1 MCKYFQQLDFLSEKI
16 SNKETISNLS
26 TETNLSD
33 NYGTPLSP
41 IASQRILPLSTLD
54 ESSPL
59 SSVDVPR
66 RGNDNGKNNAK
77 KANAIDE
84 ALMTTMDN
92 IQNLREA
99 PPPVEDDIDVLFCKS
114 IAPILSNLP
123 SQKNR
128 LAKLK
133 IQTLL
138 YELEFDCQ
146 PVT

>member
-1 MCKYFQQLDFLSEKI
+1 MCKYFQQLDFLSENI
-16 SNKETISNLS
+16 SNKETISNIS

-33 NYGTPLSP
+33 NYRTPLSP
-41 IASQRILPLSTLD
+41 IASPRILPLPTLD

-66 RGNDNGKNNAK
+66 RRNDNGKNKAK
-77 KANAIDE
+77 QANAIDE

-92 IQNLREA
+92 IQKLREA
-99 PPPVEDDIDVLFCKS
+99 PLPVEDDIDVLFCKS

-123 SQKNR
+123 PQKNR

-138 YELEFDCQ
+138 YELEVDCQ